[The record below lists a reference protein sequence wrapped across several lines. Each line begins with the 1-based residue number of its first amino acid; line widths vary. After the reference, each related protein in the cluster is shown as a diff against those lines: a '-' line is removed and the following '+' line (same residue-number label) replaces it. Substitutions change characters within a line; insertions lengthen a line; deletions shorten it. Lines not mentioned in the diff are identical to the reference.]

1 MIISKLTEYP
11 IETLR
16 ESVCH
21 FGGLVNGK
29 CKPWLDPKDGAV
41 IDSSLSDGELPF
53 EEHDDKSTRAI

>member
-11 IETLR
+11 IETLL

-29 CKPWLDPKDGAV
+29 YKPWLDPKDSAV
-41 IDSSLSDGELPF
+41 IDSSLSNGELPF
-53 EEHDDKSTRAI
+53 E